1 VLHQE
6 KWTGA
11 NRRIVLAHSAPY
23 SHSDKRQTITANL
36 KRMTDPWFAGKNP
49 MYKVDLWL
57 AGHVHRYMRS
67 IPGTDE
73 VAAQKKPEDTP
84 VADGR
89 NYIFP
94 VLTVAGPNRTGLLE
108 ASAFR
113 IDADRDKLLIRAFAP
128 SGKCFEQVEIT
139 PDGNMKEIISLPR
152 FKNGRRTGAVK
163 P

>member
-1 VLHQE
+1 MKLPPS
-6 KWTGA
+6 KSRKT
-11 NRRIVLAHSAPY
+11 L
-23 SHSDKRQTITANL
+23 
-36 KRMTDPWFAGKNP
+36 
-49 MYKVDLWL
+49 
-57 AGHVHRYMRS
+57 
-67 IPGTDE
+67 
-73 VAAQKKPEDTP
+73 P

-89 NYIFP
+89 DYIFP
-94 VLTVAGPNRTGLLE
+94 VLTVAGPNQSGLME

>member
-1 VLHQE
+1 
-6 KWTGA
+6 
-11 NRRIVLAHSAPY
+11 
-23 SHSDKRQTITANL
+23 
-36 KRMTDPWFAGKNP
+36 
-49 MYKVDLWL
+49 
-57 AGHVHRYMRS
+57 MRS

-73 VAAQKKPEDTP
+73 VAAEQQPKDAPI
-84 VADGR
+84 AGGR
-89 NYIFP
+89 DYIFP
-94 VLTVAGPNRTGLLE
+94 VLTVTGPNQTGLLE

-152 FKNGRRTGAVK
+152 FKNGRQSGTVK